1 MPDGRSCHRRRR
13 LGVAEVFTSG
23 ATTRDIVDFTRPEVD
38 SGVRV

>member
-1 MPDGRSCHRRRR
+1 
-13 LGVAEVFTSG
+13 VAEVFTSG